1 LKTVKVVWIGNKESE
16 MRVYNN
22 TLHRYD
28 EFIARGNS
36 GKKEDVDML
45 MLELVARD
53 DLATS
58 RLVDFALSQVTAI
71 EGRERIKH
79 YLFNGSQVQS
89 NYAALYFKRK
99 GRIDLL
105 DEAVSL
111 GKIDREQAYS
121 K

>member
-1 LKTVKVVWIGNKESE
+1 MKTTAVDWIGNKESE
-16 MRVYNN
+16 MTGYNH
-22 TLHRYD
+22 TLYRYN

-53 DLATS
+53 DLVTS
-58 RLVDFALSQVTAI
+58 RLVDFALSQVTTK

-79 YLFNGSQVQS
+79 YLFNGSQIQS

-99 GRIDLL
+99 GSIDLL

-111 GKIDREQAYS
+111 GKIDREQAYA